1 MRLMQILRVF
11 VHLETIEKRLLTEDS
26 EALLKGED
34 WIEVEEFLLSF
45 AATVCNLEYNLEITL
60 EEAIWRWMKNKY
72 KETVKGAY
80 HREGREGFEMTRM
93 TS

>member
-1 MRLMQILRVF
+1 MQILRVF

-45 AATVCNLEYNLEITL
+45 AATVCNLEYDLEITL
-60 EEAIWRWMKNKY
+60 EEAIWRWMKNKA
-72 KETVKGAY
+72 VKGAH
-80 HREGREGFEMTRM
+80 HREEPEGFEMTRI
-93 TS
+93 TTI